1 MEIVGKCSKRIQ
13 GERLRTMKDRNAM
26 GGMDLLVLLYIHG
39 IHPF

>member
-1 MEIVGKCSKRIQ
+1 MEIVGKCSKMIQ
-13 GERLRTMKDRNAM
+13 GDRFRTMKGRYAM